1 MLLIWMDQGQ
11 MREASGHSTYSR
23 KSTAVDQSPPNHL
36 IEGGSSLTSQ
46 AVCFTVPVQV
56 YRAFTRFFRCCRRQ
70 SFSIDF
76 LTPILGHLLT
86 SFCIDI
92 SPTGPLGSESGI
104 LEGFNT
110 ILGFLAARGFLLSY
124 WLCGVFNKRNNTAVL
139 HDHPD
144 CTDS

>member
-1 MLLIWMDQGQ
+1 MDQGQ
-11 MREASGHSTYSR
+11 TRRASRHSTDSR
-23 KSTAVDQSPPNHL
+23 KSPAVDQSPPNHL

-46 AVCFTVPVQV
+46 AVCFIVPVLV
-56 YRAFTRFFRCCRRQ
+56 YRAFTRFFRCCRRLL
-70 SFSIDF
+70 FSIDF
-76 LTPILGHLLT
+76 LMPILGHLLT

-92 SPTGPLGSESGI
+92 SPTGPLGSKSGI
-104 LEGFNT
+104 PKGFNT
-110 ILGFLAARGFLLSY
+110 VLGFLTARGFLLGY